1 MNVRC
6 DANCKMRYG
15 DGVLCFVLSTVS
27 VAVGM
32 EEERW
37 ADEEEE
43 EEDDDEAVVVEGDLY
58 LSEEG
63 GGPDLNKSICPACG
77 PNVNIVVS
85 YTRLNTC
92 RERKMLPYSD

>member
-1 MNVRC
+1 
-6 DANCKMRYG
+6 MRYG

-27 VAVGM
+27 VAWGA
-32 EEERW
+32 EEERR
-37 ADEEEE
+37 AEEEEEDDDDDDDEDE

-85 YTRLNTC
+85 YP
-92 RERKMLPYSD
+92 E